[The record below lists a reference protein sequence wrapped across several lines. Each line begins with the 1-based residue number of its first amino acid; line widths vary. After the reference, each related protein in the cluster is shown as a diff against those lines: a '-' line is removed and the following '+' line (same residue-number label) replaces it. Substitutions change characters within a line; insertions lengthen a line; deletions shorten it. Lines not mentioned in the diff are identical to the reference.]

1 MKMSNLQHLRQGVS
15 DAWESILGGWQR
27 LYARASGAIT
37 RFSPGGRSADGGE
50 RDEHELETRSI
61 GWGVMA
67 AEVFDDTDRLVVR
80 LEAPGMDR
88 GSFDIQVIDDHLVIQ
103 GEKGV
108 QREHSSGRYHIAEC
122 AYGRFE
128 RAIPL
133 PGPVD
138 TEGARATY
146 EHGVLR
152 VEMPRLSNAH
162 AQRRITVEAG

>member
-1 MKMSNLQHLRQGVS
+1 MSNLQHLRQGVS

-37 RFSPGGRSADGGE
+37 RFSPGSWSAEGVE

-67 AEVFDDTDRLVVR
+67 AEVFDDSDRLVVR

-88 GSFDIQVIDDHLVIQ
+88 DSFDIQVIDDHLVIR

-108 QREHSSGRYHIAEC
+108 QQERSRGRYHIAEC

-152 VEMPRLSNAH
+152 VEMPRLSSAH
-162 AQRRITVEAG
+162 GQRAINVEAG